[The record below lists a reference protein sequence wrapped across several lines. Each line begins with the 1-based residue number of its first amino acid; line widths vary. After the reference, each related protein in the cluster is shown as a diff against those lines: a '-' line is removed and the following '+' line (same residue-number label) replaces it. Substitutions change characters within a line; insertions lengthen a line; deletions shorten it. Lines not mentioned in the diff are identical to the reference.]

1 MNVIDKT
8 PLIAD
13 RDKEIDWTKIDTGL
27 TYQGKKIIL
36 PGEPGEM
43 PLEAAISTLQR
54 IQESEA
60 QVYDA
65 HEIVEGL
72 PWDAAVA
79 TFLALQDIYGVI
91 LPKTVMTWFGPRNPS
106 FLTIKTGPH
115 EDQVVQV
122 PVGQYTLPGM
132 KAPLNVGIFSGGVTI
147 YGKVNKKDRAR
158 LVEIAS
164 LARRKVNTSSI
175 YKGQAIQL
183 KVDEDGNL
191 DMGNQPNFYDV
202 SGVKETDAI
211 YNRATESIIR
221 TSILAPMKHTDAC
234 RRNGISLKRG
244 ILLEGRFGCG
254 KSLTARVA
262 AKVAIDNGW
271 TFIILDRAQGLKA
284 ALETARRY
292 QPCVVFAED
301 IDRFGDRTK
310 EKVNDLV
317 NLLDGLVPLGSAI
330 MTILTT
336 NYIGNIDKALLRPG
350 RFDAVISID
359 APDAEAVTRLI
370 THYAGD
376 ALDAEVPLM
385 AVGELMAGQIPAS
398 IAEVVKR
405 AKLAMLTEDRH
416 NLTEDDLL
424 TAAESAMRHL
434 ALLADLPPEKS
445 PGDKLAEALVEVV
458 GGPTDADIDPDVTIA
473 AYAQVEAT
481 NRRVREIH
489 EKVCDD

>member
-1 MNVIDKT
+1 MNVQTK
-8 PLIAD
+8 PPVVAD
-13 RDKEIDWTKIDTGL
+13 RDKEIDWTKLDTGIE
-27 TYQGKKIIL
+27 YKGKKIIL
-36 PGEPGEM
+36 PGDPGEM
-43 PLEAAISTLQR
+43 PLDAAIATLER
-54 IQESEA
+54 IQEAEA

-65 HEIVEGL
+65 HEHVEGL

-106 FLTIKTGPH
+106 FLTVKTGPGEH
-115 EDQVVQV
+115 EVVQV
-122 PVGQYTLPGM
+122 PVGTFQLPGM
-132 KAPLNVGIFSGGVTI
+132 KASINVGIYSGGVQI

-158 LVEIAS
+158 LVEIAQ
-164 LARRKVNTSSI
+164 LARKKVITSSI
-175 YKGQAIQL
+175 YKGKAIQL
-183 KVDEDGNL
+183 KVDEDGDL
-191 DMGNQPNFYDV
+191 DMSNQPDFYDV
-202 SGVKETDAI
+202 SDVKETDAI
-211 YNRATESIIR
+211 YNRPTEAIIR
-221 TSILAPMKHTDAC
+221 TSILAPMKHSEAC
-234 RRNGISLKRG
+234 RKNGISLKRG

-271 TFIILDRAQGLKA
+271 TFIIIDRAQGLKP

-336 NYIGNIDKALLRPG
+336 NFIGNIDKALLRPG

-385 AVGELMAGQIPAS
+385 ATGELLAGQIPAS

-405 AKLAMLTEDRH
+405 AKLAMLTEDRQ

-445 PGDKLAEALVEVV
+445 AGDKLADALVDVLNQDTSDMSDVV
-458 GGPTDADIDPDVTIA
+458 DGIDSRLVNVSSKI
-473 AYAQVEAT
+473 
-481 NRRVREIH
+481 NEIH
-489 EKVCDD
+489 EATVS